1 MENDTMTETRSDPA
15 QTNALRLRPS
25 QLSAPLW
32 LASFAII
39 AAGIFR
45 EWYVFRFGTETLV
58 EDLRHIALNAEYCL
72 PAWYSSLLLISAAGL
87 LAVVTASVARNGERY
102 LFHWAVLAIMFVGLS
117 ADEAAGVHE
126 VAIEPLREGLGLS
139 GIFHFGW
146 VIPGAILVGLVGL
159 AYIPFL
165 LALPGRSRL
174 VFFTAGLIFVG
185 GALGMEMAGGYLLTQ
200 HGEESLAY
208 IAAFTVEESME
219 IIGATLFVTG
229 LIGHLKRQY
238 GGAALVIA

>member
-1 MENDTMTETRSDPA
+1 MTETRSDPA
-15 QTNALRLRPS
+15 PINATRLRPFR
-25 QLSAPLW
+25 LSAMLW
-32 LASFAII
+32 LGSFAII

-45 EWYVFRFGTETLV
+45 EWYVFHFGTEGFLK
-58 EDLRHIALNAEYCL
+58 DLRHIALNAEYCL

-87 LAVVTASVARNGERY
+87 LALATGAAARNGERY
-102 LFHWAVLAIMFVGLS
+102 LFHWAVLAVIFAGLS
-117 ADEAAGVHE
+117 ADEATGVHE
-126 VAIEPLREGLGLS
+126 VAIEPLRTGLGLS

-146 VIPGAILVGLVGL
+146 VIPGAVLVGLVGL

-174 VFFTAGLIFVG
+174 VFFTAGAIFVG

-208 IAAFTVEESME
+208 IAAFIVEESME

-229 LIGHLKRQY
+229 LMGHLKRQY

>member
-1 MENDTMTETRSDPA
+1 MTMTRSDPA
-15 QTNALRLRPS
+15 QVQATWLRSFRVSAL
-25 QLSAPLW
+25 LW
-32 LASFAII
+32 LASFFVI

-45 EWYVFRFGTETLV
+45 EWYVFHFGTEGLLQ
-58 EDLRHIALNAEYCL
+58 DLRHIALNAEYCL

-87 LAVVTASVARNGERY
+87 LALARGAAARNGERY
-102 LFHWAVLAIMFVGLS
+102 LLHWAVLAIMFVGLS
-117 ADEAAGVHE
+117 ADEATGVHE
-126 VAIEPLREGLGLS
+126 VLIEPMRAEFGLS

-146 VIPGAILVGLVGL
+146 VIPGAILVGLAGL
-159 AYIPFL
+159 AYLPFL

-174 VFFTAGLIFVG
+174 VFFAAGLIFVG

-200 HGEESLAY
+200 HGEQSLAY

-238 GGAALVIA
+238 GGAGLVIT

>member
-1 MENDTMTETRSDPA
+1 MTMTRSDPEHVQA
-15 QTNALRLRPS
+15 TRLRS
-25 QLSAPLW
+25 FRLSAMIW

-45 EWYVFRFGTETLV
+45 EWYVYRFGTETLL

-87 LAVVTASVARNGERY
+87 LALATASAARNGERY

-117 ADEAAGVHE
+117 ADEATGVHE
-126 VAIEPLREGLGLS
+126 VAIEPLRDGLSLS

-146 VIPGAILVGLVGL
+146 VIPGAILAGLAGL
-159 AYIPFL
+159 AYLPFL

-174 VFFTAGLIFVG
+174 VFFTAGALFVG
-185 GALGMEMAGGYLLTQ
+185 GALGMEMVGGYLLTQ
-200 HGEESLAY
+200 HGEQSLAY
-208 IAAFTVEESME
+208 IAAFTVEESLE
-219 IIGATLFVTG
+219 ILGATLFVTG
-229 LIGHLKRQY
+229 LMGHLKRQY
-238 GGAALVIA
+238 GGAGLVIA